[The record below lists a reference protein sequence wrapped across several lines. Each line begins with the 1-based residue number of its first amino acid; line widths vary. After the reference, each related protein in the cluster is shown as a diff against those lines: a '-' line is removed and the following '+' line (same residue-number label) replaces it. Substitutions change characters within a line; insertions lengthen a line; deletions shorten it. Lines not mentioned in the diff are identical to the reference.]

1 MGMIYKWRNG
11 SHITGIDPAQ
21 AVERLSSIPARH
33 GIDEGGLSAEIV
45 LDDSRDVSSPLH
57 PAFQWDNEVAA
68 EQYRLNQARHILS
81 CVVVVK
87 TTEEGKELPETARR
101 MFVAVRKDNEASAH
115 LYVLT
120 TVDTVDQRLQQA
132 LRELESLER
141 RFGDIDELA
150 AVFATAAK
158 IRTGMQRRR
167 KAA

>member
-1 MGMIYKWRNG
+1 MGMVYKWKNG
-11 SHITGIDPAQ
+11 SRITGVDPTE

-45 LDDSRDVSSPLH
+45 LDDSRDVTSPLH
-57 PAFQWDNEVAA
+57 TVFEWDDEVAA
-68 EQYRLNQARHILS
+68 EQHRLAQARHILN

-87 TTEEGKELPETARR
+87 TTDEGAELPDTARR
-101 MFVAVRKDNEASAH
+101 MFVAVRQDSDATAH
-115 LYVLT
+115 LYVPA
-120 TVDTVDQRLQQA
+120 TVDTIDRRLQQA

-150 AVFATAAK
+150 PVFAALAN
-158 IRTGMQRRR
+158 IRSGKQRRQ